1 MSSLSLQFVAVASN
15 AEDAR
20 FIGRVLEDH
29 GDRVH
34 TARDA
39 ADALSLL
46 GREPIDA
53 ALVSMTLSRGD
64 GLALVHHLR
73 ALYPQVD
80 VIVLAGAEEMQEA
93 AHAMALGVLTH
104 VVKPLTGDALLV
116 AADRVRERRMLVNE
130 RARLVADEAVSRK
143 RSATYA
149 RCAAFVAETDAQ
161 AVASRVLDACV
172 AELPA
177 RAAALYRRDPAV
189 GSVLV
194 RAAAVGE
201 QDALASDLPLD
212 QVTTLDP
219 TRAVHPLE
227 DRVRVVLL
235 GDVDVEA
242 VVDLMPQSAG
252 APGEEAVEG
261 LEIVAALGTAAFV
274 AARKVDAMARVGIKD
289 PETSAYTFSY
299 FGDVAGREIDRAS
312 RYGRRFAMLTI
323 QLEGLNADD
332 RGGQDALDQLRVRR
346 DITDAVLDAVR
357 DSDVLARVEDDELYL
372 LLPETG
378 LLGALAC
385 RRRIET
391 RFERAPALATLGVRP
406 AVGIAVYPTDGADL
420 GRLLRAGRK
429 RVERSRSG
437 VWRRLALAERP
448 FWQVIDALLGDDD
461 DAGLGRD
468 GRVALHP
475 ELSRA
480 HDELSIARHAALPA
494 SALSRIG
501 GLLVT
506 DAVRHRLAGTVYVAG
521 DGALEAEVARAMNV
535 PDARLRAWIL
545 GRREGP
551 GARLRLPVDDPRL
564 GERVLL
570 LSLTEVGGYV
580 LLARSVGSDTFLAY
594 HTSDLDLVDGLVT
607 SLQRTYHLQPELT

>member
-1 MSSLSLQFVAVASN
+1 MTALSLRFVVVASD
-15 AEDAR
+15 ADDAR
-20 FIGRVLEDH
+20 FIRRVLEDH
-29 GDRVH
+29 GDHVH
-34 TARDA
+34 VARDA

-46 GREPIDA
+46 AREPIDA
-53 ALVSMTLSRGD
+53 ALVSMTLPRGD
-64 GLALVHHLR
+64 GLAVVHHLR
-73 ALYPQVD
+73 ALHSEVD

-177 RAAALYRRDPAV
+177 PSAALYRRDPAV
-189 GSVLV
+189 DGTLV
-194 RAAAVGE
+194 RAATVGE
-201 QDALASDLPLD
+201 GASLASAVPVD
-212 QVTTLDP
+212 QVTDLDP
-219 TRAVHPLE
+219 TRAVHALE
-227 DRVRVVLL
+227 DRVRLVLL

-242 VVDLMPQSAG
+242 VVDLVPQATG
-252 APGEEAVEG
+252 APGDEVVEG

-323 QLEGLNADD
+323 QLEGLHAGD
-332 RGGQDALDQLRVRR
+332 RHGQDAGDQLRVRR

-385 RRRIET
+385 RRRIES
-391 RFERAPALATLGVRP
+391 RFERAPELATLGVRP

-420 GRLLRAGRK
+420 GRLLRAGRQ

-448 FWQVIDALLGDDD
+448 FWQAIDALLGNDD

-480 HDELSIARHAALPA
+480 HDDLSIARHAALPA
-494 SALSRIG
+494 SAVSRIG
-501 GLLVT
+501 GMLVA

-521 DGALEAEVARAMNV
+521 DGALEAEVARAMNA
-535 PDARLRAWIL
+535 PDPRLRAWIL

-564 GERVLL
+564 GERVML

-580 LLARSVGSDTFLAY
+580 LLARSVGPDTFLVY